1 MKTKL
6 LFLIICLVPFAI
18 KAQSSSNTCTAAD
31 GATHITSAGTYSIT
45 SFDGTAP
52 TSGGCFT
59 DSVANNGEWFAY
71 TPANDYEVE
80 ISSDIAGN
88 DGKDTRLNIFAGTC
102 GSLSCLAK
110 NDDYGSDATVFMRL
124 SYVKFTVQ
132 ANTTYYIAW
141 DNKYDSSAFD
151 FILTEAPILPV
162 SFTEQTRSGG
172 GTLRGAVDMNNDGLD
187 DIVSIVA
194 KNVNDS
200 NVYDI
205 NIQEQTSGGSFI
217 GHDYPVSA
225 PYSASWSLAAG
236 DYNGDGYNDLVWG
249 NGSGVNIVKAIN
261 NGTDYA
267 IAETQSGIFTQR
279 TNFVDINEDG
289 RLDVFIC
296 HDIAPN
302 IYYMNENSGL
312 EYYQGA
318 DPNGVPEG
326 LGTYSSGGNYGSV
339 WVDYDNDGDIDMFM
353 AKCGGGEARRTNQ
366 LFRNNG
372 NGSYTEVAAAANL
385 ADPIQTWSGAWGD
398 YDNDGDMDVFIGGY
412 NGTSHKMMRNNGNGT
427 FTDITPTTNLAFF
440 TYTGIDNAPVDFNN
454 DGFVDILS
462 NGNVLLNDGNPANM
476 SFTAFASGMP
486 PQGAIGDLDNDGF
499 MDVVSGSKIYYN
511 NGNNN
516 NYFKIKLNG
525 NGLNKAGIGAR
536 VEITTSS
543 GTQIRDVRSG
553 EGFRYMSS
561 LTTHFGLGSDTNIT
575 SLKVYWPSNT
585 VDILNNIGANQT
597 ITLNEGSSLSTQTE
611 TFAEDLTLFPNP
623 AKSTLYVSTKY
634 NLSDAIYTVFDI
646 SGKRVLNSKFGKD
659 NTVNVSSLS
668 TGTYFLRVMQDGLSH
683 TQKFIKE

>member
-6 LFLIICLVPFAI
+6 LILILCLSPFAI
-18 KAQSSSNTCTAAD
+18 NAQSSSNSCSAAD
-31 GATHITSAGTYSIT
+31 SATHITSAGTYSIT
-45 SFDGTAP
+45 SFNGTAP
-52 TSGGCFT
+52 TNGGCFSN
-59 DSVANNGEWFAY
+59 DPANNGEWFAY
-71 TPANDYEVE
+71 TPTADYEVE
-80 ISSDIAGN
+80 VSSDIAGN
-88 DGKDTRLNIFAGTC
+88 YGKDTRLNIFEGSC

-110 NDDYGSDATVFMRL
+110 NDDYLVDFTVYNRL

-141 DNKYDSSAFD
+141 DNRYDSSGFD
-151 FILTEAPILPV
+151 FILTEAPIQPLG
-162 SFTEQTRSGG
+162 FTEQARSGG
-172 GTLRGAVDMNNDGLD
+172 GTSRGVVDMNNDGLD

-205 NIQEQTSGGSFI
+205 NIQEQTASGTFI
-217 GHDYPVSA
+217 DNDYAVSA

-267 IAETQSGIFTQR
+267 IVETKSGIFTQR

-302 IYYMNENSGL
+302 IYYLNEASGL
-312 EYYQGA
+312 EFYQGA

-326 LGTYSSGGNYGSV
+326 LGIYPSGGNYGSV
-339 WVDYDNDGDIDMFM
+339 WVDYDNDRDIDMFM

-372 NGSYTEVAAAANL
+372 NGSFTEVAASANL

-412 NGTSHKMMRNNGNGT
+412 NGTSHKMMRNNGDGT
-427 FTDITPTTNLAFF
+427 FTDITASTNLDFF

-454 DGFVDILS
+454 DGYVDIFS
-462 NGNVLLNDGNPANM
+462 NGNVLLNDGSPTNM

-486 PQGAIGDLDNDGF
+486 PQGALGDLNNDGF

-525 NGLNKAGIGAR
+525 NSLNKAGIGAR
-536 VEITTSS
+536 IEITTNS

-561 LTTHFGLGSDTNIT
+561 LTAHFGLGSDSSI
-575 SLKVYWPSNT
+575 SSVVVYWPSGT
-585 VDILNNIGANQT
+585 VDTVSNPSVNQT
-597 ITLNEGSSLSTQTE
+597 ITLSEGSTLSTQTQV
-611 TFAEDLTLFPNP
+611 FAEDLALFPNP
-623 AKSTLYVSTKY
+623 AKNTLYVKTKY
-634 NLSDAIYTVFDI
+634 NLEDAVYTVFDI
-646 SGKRVLNSKFGKD
+646 SGKRVLNSKFGKET
-659 NTVNVSSLS
+659 TVNVSALS
-668 TGTYFLRVMQDGLSH
+668 TGTYFLRVMYDGLSH

>member
-6 LFLIICLVPFAI
+6 LFLIICFVPFAI
-18 KAQSSSNTCTAAD
+18 KAQSSSNTCSAAD
-31 GATHITSAGTYSIT
+31 NATHITSGGTYSIT
-45 SFDGTAP
+45 SFNGTAP
-52 TSGGCFT
+52 VAGCSSGST
-59 DSVANNGEWFAY
+59 ASNGEWFAY
-71 TPANDYEVE
+71 TPANDYLVV
-80 ISSDIAGN
+80 ISSDISGN
-88 DGKDTRLNIFAGTC
+88 NGKDTKLQVYDGSC
-102 GSLSCLAK
+102 GSLNCLVSS
-110 NDDYGSDATVFMRL
+110 DDDGEDVYNRL
-124 SYVKFTVQ
+124 SVVQFNVQ

-141 DNKYDSSAFD
+141 DNRWDSSAFD
-151 FILTEAPILPV
+151 FILTETVQQPI
-162 SFTEQTRSGG
+162 SFTEGTRNGG
-172 GTLRGAVDMNNDGLD
+172 GTVRGAVDMNNDGLD
-187 DIVSIVA
+187 DIVSIVTR
-194 KNVNDS
+194 NVNNN

-205 NIQEQTSGGSFI
+205 NIQEQTNGGSFI
-217 GHDYPVSA
+217 GHDYLLSA

-249 NGSGVNIVKAIN
+249 NGSGVNIIKAIN
-261 NGTDYA
+261 GGTDYA
-267 IAETQSGIFTQR
+267 IVETQSGIFTQR

-289 RLDVFIC
+289 RLDIFIC

-326 LGTYSSGGNYGSV
+326 LGIYPSGGNYGSV

-372 NGSYTEVAAAANL
+372 NGSYTEVAGAANL

-412 NGTSHKMMRNNGNGT
+412 NGTSHKMMRNDGDGT
-427 FTDITPTTNLAFF
+427 FTDITGTTNLGFF
-440 TYTGIDNAPVDFNN
+440 TYTGIDNVPADFNN
-454 DGFVDILS
+454 DGFIDILS
-462 NGNVLLNDGNPANM
+462 NGNILLNDGNPANM
-476 SFTAFASGMP
+476 SFTAYTSSMP
-486 PQGAIGDLDNDGF
+486 PQGAIGDLNNDGF
-499 MDVVSGSKIYYN
+499 LDVVSGSKIYYN
-511 NGNNN
+511 NGSTN

-536 VEITTSS
+536 IEITTSS

-553 EGFRYMSS
+553 EGFRYMNS
-561 LTTHFGLGSDTNIT
+561 LTTHFGLGVDTNIT
-575 SLKVYWPSNT
+575 SVKVYWPSNT
-585 VDILNNIGANQT
+585 VDIINNVSVNQT
-597 ITLNEGSSLSTQTE
+597 ITLAEGSTLSTQTE
-611 TFAEDLTLFPNP
+611 VFAEDLTLFPNP
-623 AKSTLYVSTKY
+623 AKSTLYVNTKY
-634 NLSDAIYTVFDI
+634 SLNDAIYTVFDI